1 MVRESRKNAAGPAGG
16 RLPARAPPFGGIRRG
31 VSTNPPRT
39 HQHFFLVRLG
49 WVFFFFCCCSFSV
62 CSADLPFG
70 GRGDR
75 AGALRRVRAAAAP
88 SGPRR
93 APCPCHEARGCRQE
107 RLEKTGLVQELEAP
121 RVLCSQSEYV
131 TLPRASVS
139 PPEAGALPL
148 RGVFGLERGKAKP
161 SCCSGRPRRMAL

>member
-75 AGALRRVRAAAAP
+75 AGAVRRVR
-88 SGPRR
+88 PRR
-93 APCPCHEARGCRQE
+93 APCPCHKARGR
-107 RLEKTGLVQELEAP
+107 RLERTGLVQELEP
-121 RVLCSQSEYV
+121 LRVLCSQSEYV

-139 PPEAGALPL
+139 LPEAGAFPL

-161 SCCSGRPRRMAL
+161 SRCSGRLRCTAL